1 MKYKTIIQ
9 FVFGVFFLIII
20 FFFYYKYFSSSK
32 GALITEITESVSSN
46 SEIIQSQNNLIKD
59 MSYETT
65 DDQGN
70 KYLIYSEYGEVNADE
85 PDIILMKNVVAKI
98 QLFEK
103 DTIYINSLSAKY
115 NIINYETNFNKDVQL
130 HIASVL
136 SSTYQNVS
144 MSIVSD
150 CMQFGSENE
159 RDTFF
164 AGQGWTTTSDDSVN
178 IPANSENMD
187 KVVQFKEKMSF
198 PQLAPMLS
206 QLTR

>member
-9 FVFGVFFLIII
+9 FVFGIFFLIII

-130 HIASVL
+130 SYLDHEVFAENIDL
-136 SSTYQNVS
+136 SFQKNFVWLNTNVIYRNHDYELFADKIEIDLITKNS
-144 MSIVSD
+144 KI
-150 CMQFGSENE
+150 FTNE
-159 RDTFF
+159 
-164 AGQGWTTTSDDSVN
+164 SK
-178 IPANSENMD
+178 
-187 KVVQFKEKMSF
+187 KVKIIKK
-198 PQLAPMLS
+198 
-206 QLTR
+206 